1 MKARTIAVLTITAS
15 LAFCAS
21 AQSKVQ
27 KAQKVQQRDPKYQ
40 YNLGLYHLNQ
50 SNVDEAVNYFLKTL
64 SLDPKFYLAYNA
76 LGLAY
81 SMKGRLDDASRA
93 YLKCLEINSQ
103 FAEARNNLG
112 TVYQELKLLDKA
124 EAEFRAAL
132 LDPSYQKRELP
143 YFNLARLCYLQ
154 GRLDEALDNV
164 NKSLQIQPRLAMG
177 HNLRGLVYE
186 KTNDLELAVASYEQ
200 AVKIVPEDVVFSYNL
215 AVACFKNA
223 DYARAKELFLK
234 IQGRIPDAE
243 TRETVARYLRLIG
256 DRGPDPG
263 AARR

>member
-1 MKARTIAVLTITAS
+1 MRVKTIAVLTITAS

-27 KAQKVQQRDPKYQ
+27 KAQRAQQKDPKYQ

-50 SNVDEAVNYFLKTL
+50 NNVDEAANCFLKTL

-76 LGLAY
+76 LGLTY
-81 SMKGRLDDASRA
+81 SMKGRLDDAVKA
-93 YLKCLEINSQ
+93 YLKCLELNPQ

-124 EAEFRAAL
+124 EAEFKAAL
-132 LDPSYQKRELP
+132 LDPAYQKRELP
-143 YFNLARLCYLQ
+143 YFNLARLYFLQ
-154 GRLDEALDNV
+154 GRIDEALDNV

-186 KTNDLELAVASYEQ
+186 KQNDLDLAVASYEQ
-200 AVKIVPEDVVFSYNL
+200 AVKIVPEDLAFSYNL
-215 AVACFKNA
+215 AVACFKKA
-223 DYARAKELFLK
+223 DYVRAKELFLK
-234 IQGRIPDAE
+234 IQSRITDAE
-243 TRETVARYLRLIG
+243 TRETIARYLRLIG
-256 DRGPDPG
+256 DRGPGPG
-263 AARR
+263 TARP